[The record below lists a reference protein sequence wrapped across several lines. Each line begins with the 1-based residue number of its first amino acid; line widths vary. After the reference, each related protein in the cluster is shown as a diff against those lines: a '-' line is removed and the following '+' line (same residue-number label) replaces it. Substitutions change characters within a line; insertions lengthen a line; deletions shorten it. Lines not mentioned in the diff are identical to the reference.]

1 MKQNIINAR
10 VTFRKSPIHVLE
22 RFSFSNVD
30 EAYSSFRQHTELKE
44 CVILQTCN
52 RIEIFATGNEKDF
65 DQIKKT
71 WASIAGLEEIA
82 FNDNC
87 EISINTGVYEH
98 LLKLTSGLDSM
109 VLGEEQILGQI
120 KNSITFARN
129 SKTSGEHLNTLFDK
143 AIRVGTRVRNSTGIS
158 KGSISIGSMAVKLA
172 EENVDAMKIK
182 QILLIGTGEAAAL
195 VAKSLNK
202 RGYKFS
208 ISSRTLE
215 RSTSF
220 SKTVGGNPVD
230 FNEILKGF
238 GKYDIVF
245 VATTAPYFLVTHD
258 RIKEALHEKNH
269 GMMILDLSNPRTVD
283 EKVAELSGIKLM
295 NIDQI
300 AEMVDKNMRSR
311 IDQKNSA
318 EEIIKDELPVLEA
331 TMKRL
336 EAEPV
341 VKDVFKNIDS
351 LRIKELQ
358 KALNMLGEL
367 DDDKKKIIDDLSKAI
382 VESIVA
388 TPMNNLRKHTEQG
401 NTDLLGAV
409 EKLFEYKKD
418 N

>member
-1 MKQNIINAR
+1 MKENIINAR

-22 RFSFSNVD
+22 RFSFSDVD
-30 EAYSSFRQHTELKE
+30 EAYSSFKQHAELKE

-52 RIEIFATGNEKDF
+52 RIEVFATGTEKDF

-71 WASIAGLEEIA
+71 WASIAGLEENA
-82 FNDNC
+82 FTDNC
-87 EISINTGVYEH
+87 EISVNTEVYDH

-109 VLGEEQILGQI
+109 VIGEEQILGQI
-120 KNSITFARN
+120 KNSITFARKT
-129 SKTSGEHLNTLFDK
+129 KTSGEHLNTLFDK

-172 EENVDAMKIK
+172 EENVDEMKLK
-182 QILLIGTGEAAAL
+182 QILLIGTGEGAAL
-195 VAKSLNK
+195 VAKSLNR
-202 RGYKFS
+202 RGYGFS

-230 FNEILKGF
+230 FNEILEDF

-245 VATTAPYFLVTHD
+245 VATTAPYFLVTHK
-258 RIKEALHEKNH
+258 RIKEALNQKNH

-283 EKVAELSGIKLM
+283 EKVAELSGVKLM

-300 AEMVDKNMRSR
+300 AEIVEKNMRSR
-311 IDQKNSA
+311 IGQKNSA
-318 EEIIKDELPVLEA
+318 EEIIKEELPVLEA
-331 TMKRL
+331 SMKRL

-382 VESIVA
+382 VESIVT